1 MATSAVA
8 RDVVF
13 ALRQKIAKIEGTL
26 PELLVSPS
34 DNRPPAGVL
43 VRRHGVASARDFF
56 LPTGVERLD
65 EALGGGLLKAALTEI
80 HGTETRNAGAAAG
93 LALCLVSLMLKASQ
107 KPGALVLW
115 IGTAEIFREAGL
127 PYAAGLDWLFGLAPE
142 RLLFAEAPKP
152 ADALWIA
159 EEAARIG
166 ELAAVIVE
174 LRGNPRSLDLTA
186 TRRLHRRAQDAGRP
200 VLLLRQSAEPEAT
213 AAPVRLIASPAPA
226 SLRHTVAGP
235 LAGSI
240 GPPAISVEIGK
251 SRTALPGKFILEWN
265 PDAHTL
271 EERRHS
277 PEDRVAVVSPSRSRA
292 DPQAA
297 VGTVVAF
304 RPAAEPAPGGEPSGE
319 QHPAHRRPRRA
330 G

>member
-26 PELLVSPS
+26 PELLVLPS
-34 DNRPPAGVL
+34 DSTAPSGIL
-43 VRRHGVASARDFF
+43 VRRNGLASSRDFL

-65 EALGGGLLKAALTEI
+65 ETLGGGLPKAALTEI
-80 HGTETRNAGAAAG
+80 HGTQTRNAGAAAG
-93 LALCLVSLMLKASQ
+93 LALCLVSLMIKA

-127 PYAAGLDWLFGLAPE
+127 PYAGGLEWLFGLAPE
-142 RLLFAEAPKP
+142 RLLIAEAPKP
-152 ADALWIA
+152 TDALWIA
-159 EEAARIG
+159 EEAARID
-166 ELAAVIVE
+166 ELTAVIVE
-174 LRGNPRSLDLTA
+174 LRGNPRGLDLTA
-186 TRRLHRRAQDAGRP
+186 TRRLHRRAQEAGRP
-200 VLLLRQSAEPEAT
+200 VLLLRQSAEPEPT

-226 SLRHTVAGP
+226 SLRRTLAGP

-240 GPPAISVEIGK
+240 GPPAVTVEIGK
-251 SRTALPGKFILEWN
+251 SRAALAGKFILEWN
-265 PDAHTL
+265 PNAHTL
-271 EERRHS
+271 AERRDES
-277 PEDRVAVVSPSRSRA
+277 VPENRVAVVSPSRGRA
-292 DPQAA
+292 DPAA
-297 VGTVVAF
+297 AAGTVLAF
-304 RPAAEPAPGGEPSGE
+304 RPTSEPAPGDQPSRE

>member
-8 RDVVF
+8 QDVVF

-34 DNRPPAGVL
+34 DNPAPSGVL
-43 VRRHGVASARDFF
+43 VRRNGIASAGDFF

-65 EALGGGLLKAALTEI
+65 ETLGGGLPKAALTEI
-80 HGTETRNAGAAAG
+80 HGTQTRNAGAAAG
-93 LALCLVSLMLKASQ
+93 LALCLVSLMLKTRQ

-127 PYAAGLDWLFGLAPE
+127 PYAAGLEWLFGLAPD

-152 ADALWIA
+152 TDALWIA
-159 EEAARIG
+159 EEAAHID

-174 LRGNPRSLDLTA
+174 LRGNPRGLDLTA
-186 TRRLHRRAQDAGRP
+186 TRRLHRRAQEAGRP
-200 VLLLRQSAEPEAT
+200 VFLLRQSAEPEAT

-226 SLRHTVAGP
+226 SLRHTLAGP

-240 GPPAISVEIGK
+240 GPPAITVEIGK

-265 PDAHTL
+265 SDARTL
-271 EERRHS
+271 EERRDS
-277 PEDRVAVVSPSRSRA
+277 PENRVAVVSPSRGRA
-292 DPQAA
+292 NPAA
-297 VGTVVAF
+297 AAGTVVAF
-304 RPAAEPAPGGEPSGE
+304 RPAAGETAGNKPSRE

>member
-34 DNRPPAGVL
+34 DSPAPSGVL
-43 VRRHGVASARDFF
+43 VRRNGVASARDFL

-65 EALGGGLLKAALTEI
+65 EALGGGLPKAALTEI
-80 HGTETRNAGAAAG
+80 HGTQTRNAGAAAG
-93 LALCLVSLMLKASQ
+93 LALCLVSLMLKACR

-127 PYAAGLDWLFGLAPE
+127 PYAGGVDWLFGLAPD
-142 RLLFAEAPKP
+142 RLLIAEAPKP
-152 ADALWIA
+152 TDALWIA
-159 EEAARIG
+159 EEATGIDEIAT
-166 ELAAVIVE
+166 VIVE
-174 LRGNPRSLDLTA
+174 LRGNPRGLDLTA
-186 TRRLHRRAQDAGRP
+186 TRRLHRRAQEAGRP
-200 VLLLRQSAEPEAT
+200 VLLLRQSAEPEPT

-226 SLRHTVAGP
+226 SLRRTIAGP

-240 GPPAISVEIGK
+240 GPPAVTVEIGK
-251 SRTALPGKFILEWN
+251 SRAALAGKFILEWN
-265 PDAHTL
+265 PNAHTF
-271 EERRHS
+271 EERRDS
-277 PEDRVAVVSPSRSRA
+277 PENRVAVVSPSRGRA
-292 DPQAA
+292 DPAA
-297 VGTVVAF
+297 AAGTVLAF
-304 RPAAEPAPGGEPSGE
+304 RSAAEPAPGDQPSRE
-319 QHPAHRRPRRA
+319 QRPAHRRPRRA